1 MKKTLRIF
9 CAIAMTTLCAVP
21 SMAQLSGT
29 GYYRF
34 RNADRNTEYISMT
47 NDLFNYTT
55 CIGGACGGLSNASS
69 SAGQSRALECAGK
82 YLGTDIHMINDA
94 DIIDVGSIIYAQKYS
109 TQASNHDYNLIGQ
122 GTSLLTLTTGTYPG
136 NVELE
141 FTNRYITIDP
151 ASGSGANTLYTA
163 KIELKSNTYVFLVG
177 YPTLGVRYLVD
188 NNGTFA
194 INSSSS
200 AQNAKWYIEP
210 VNHFNVVPEVEFE
223 GKYYTT
229 MFVPFSYKLS
239 GQVLRAYA
247 VKGIGEDGTL
257 QLEEVAA
264 EGGTVPAQMPVIL
277 ECASNNP
284 AECQLIP
291 QGRPVFSAP
300 DVTIRANAPRA
311 NQAVADE
318 TNLLRGTY
326 YCNTDGTITYSMPN
340 NATGSFNAN
349 NYTDPTDPTDPQK
362 YVLGT
367 VNADGKLAVVKATG
381 TAMPANK
388 AWIEYTGD
396 KELVFPWEPAN
407 TLLMG
412 DVNNDKVV
420 NVSDVVMLI
429 NYIILNTGDINTEA
443 ANMYEDDEINVTDV
457 IMLINYITLN
467 TEEPN
472 E

>member
-1 MKKTLRIF
+1 
-9 CAIAMTTLCAVP
+9 MTTLCAVP